1 MTLNKRQEYVLGC
14 ALQYATERNWHVLPV
29 GRNKRPLIKD
39 WTNQATTNE
48 ETIARWWLD
57 MPYANIGILTGPE
70 SGFWV
75 VDTDNRPD
83 FNGLTTLS
91 EYFGENF
98 IFNSDKY
105 LAGKTPTGGVHLLFQ
120 WDDDFPI
127 KTTSNILK
135 GVDSRGIGGQIIV
148 APSSRNID
156 NEWVQYRWNDWNLP
170 ISPMMPWTYDLVK
183 LVGARNTGRLD
194 IEQVMKGMSEGARD
208 EQLNKF
214 AWWLKGHGISYELA
228 IGFVMTAAERCIP
241 PFDPH
246 IVKEKVDR
254 AYTTAESKVE
264 LMDKLKKALGGKN
277 ERW

>member
-1 MTLNKRQEYVLGC
+1 MELNNRQLYVLES
-14 ALQYATERNWHVLPV
+14 AIKYATERNWCVLPV
-29 GRNKRPLIKD
+29 GFNKRPLIKD
-39 WTNQATTNE
+39 WTNAATTDE
-48 ETIARWWLD
+48 KQITKWWLEK
-57 MPYANIGILTGPE
+57 PYANIGILTGPQ

-83 FNGLTTLS
+83 YNGLATLS

-135 GVDSRGIGGQIIV
+135 GVDSRGVGGQIIV

-156 NEWVQYRWNDWNLP
+156 NEWIQYRWNNPNFP
-170 ISPMMPWTYDLVK
+170 ISPMLHWTYEIVK
-183 LVGARNTGRLD
+183 LVGSKETGRLN
-194 IEQVMKGMSEGARD
+194 IEEVMKGLSEGERD
-208 EQLNKF
+208 EQLNRF

-228 IGFVMTAAERCIP
+228 VGFLMTAAERCTP

-246 IVKEKVDR
+246 IAKDKVDR
-254 AYTTAESKVE
+254 AYTTIESKTE
-264 LMDKLKKALGGKN
+264 LMDKLRKSLGGIK
-277 ERW
+277 